1 MVTASSVGV
10 ELFYRAAVQT
20 GVLRPFVPFAQAFA
34 AVITADLIV
43 PFYYVAASPKDSTY
57 VVAPVQRSRSAH
69 EDLKKLFTA
78 WYERR
83 QMKKYT
89 LPFWKGDDAGE
100 NVITLA
106 HTRKKAVLIHGM
118 ICGH

>member
-89 LPFWKGDDAGE
+89 LPFWK
-100 NVITLA
+100 VYWPFTLDLNGS
-106 HTRKKAVLIHGM
+106 R
-118 ICGH
+118 